1 MKSLYITSV
10 ERFSGKTA
18 TCLAIGKRL
27 QADGFRVSYLKPLSL
42 QPYRIDDRIAD
53 EDASF
58 VIDTLNLQAKPWELS
73 PVVVTREYLHDHLN
87 EQNEKRLMDRVK
99 AAFDAIKGNS
109 DVVLLEGGAR
119 LREGY
124 SLGLPT
130 PFVAKELNSDVLMI
144 VRYRGDVYLID
155 DILASKTR
163 IGENL
168 IGVMVNRVSKEGRE
182 FIDSVARQFLDR
194 KGIPLFGVLPE
205 VGTLAALTVGE
216 LVDVLDAEILT
227 RYRNLQA
234 SVENLT
240 IGAMTQ
246 EAALSRFRKQSNKA
260 VITGGDRT
268 DIQLAALE
276 TSTSCLVLTG
286 NLRPSP
292 LVVRQAEEFGVTILL
307 VPTNTMET
315 IERIE
320 NIYGKTRLGQAA
332 KLQRFERLMEE
343 NFDFARLYSV
353 LELK

>member
-42 QPYRIDDRIAD
+42 QPYRIGDKIAD

-58 VIDTLNLQAKPWELS
+58 VISTLNLQAKPWELS

-87 EQNEKRLMDRVK
+87 EQNGMDLMNRVK
-99 AAFDAIKGNS
+99 AAFEAVKGNS

-130 PFVAKELNSDVLMI
+130 PAVAQELQSDVLVI
-144 VRYRGDVYLID
+144 VRYRGDVHLID

-163 IGENL
+163 IGDNL
-168 IGVMVNRVSKEGRE
+168 IGVLVNRVPKEGKE
-182 FIDSVARQFLDR
+182 FINNVAKPYLER
-194 KGIPLFGVLPE
+194 KGIALYGILPE
-205 VGTLAALTVGE
+205 VGSLAALTVGE
-216 LVDVLDAEILT
+216 LVEILDAEILT

-246 EAALSRFRKQSNKA
+246 EAALNRFRKQSNKA

-268 DIQLAALE
+268 DILLAALE
-276 TSTSCLVLTG
+276 TSTACLILTG

-292 LVVRQAEEFGVTILL
+292 LIIRQAEEFGVTILL
-307 VPTNTMET
+307 VMGSTMET

-320 NIYGKTRLGQAA
+320 KVYGKTRLGQAV
-332 KLQRFERLMEE
+332 KLQQFERLMDE
-343 NFDFARLYSV
+343 NFDYTRLYST
-353 LELK
+353 LDLK